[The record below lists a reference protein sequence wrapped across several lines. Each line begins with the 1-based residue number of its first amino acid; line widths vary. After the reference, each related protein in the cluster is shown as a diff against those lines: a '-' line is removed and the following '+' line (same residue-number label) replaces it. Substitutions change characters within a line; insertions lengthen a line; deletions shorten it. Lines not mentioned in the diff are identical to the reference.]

1 MSIEANELRIGSWYK
16 NKSLNKNLKYKQI
29 TSFED
34 ASYVAIYC
42 DPIQLTEEWLV
53 KFGFEKAQDEQYLKL
68 DVSIGLIIIWLG
80 YLAIEVNGYITSISE
95 KEQIYVHELQNLCFA
110 LTGKELTLKQTD
122 NI

>member
-1 MSIEANELRIGSWYK
+1 MSIEAKELRIGSWYK

-42 DPIQLTEEWLV
+42 DPIQLTEEWLAD
-53 KFGFEKAQDEQYLKL
+53 FGFEYDDIDGNSGYWKLGNFEVVFGEDGCSYNWNLK
-68 DVSIGLIIIWLG
+68 
-80 YLAIEVNGYITSISE
+80 IEF
-95 KEQIYVHELQNLCFA
+95 VHQLQNLVFA
-110 LTGKELTLKQTD
+110 LTGEELALKQTD